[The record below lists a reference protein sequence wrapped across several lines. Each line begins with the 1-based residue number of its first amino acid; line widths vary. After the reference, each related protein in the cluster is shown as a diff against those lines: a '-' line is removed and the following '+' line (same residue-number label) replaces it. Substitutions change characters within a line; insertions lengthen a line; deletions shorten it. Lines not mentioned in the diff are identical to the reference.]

1 MVLQFVIIILKMS
14 AKKTIVLKIIIL
26 GDSGVG
32 KTSLFQCYQKG
43 KIQEQKPTVGVD
55 FCKKEIKFIV
65 SHIAPLLDIDMNE
78 FKKNKKNIKIN
89 FEKLLA
95 E

>member
-1 MVLQFVIIILKMS
+1 MPKDYNTLTDERIIQL
-14 AKKTIVLKIIIL
+14 
-26 GDSGVG
+26 SGND
-32 KTSLFQCYQKG
+32 KS
-43 KIQEQKPTVGVD
+43 VD

-65 SHIAPLLDIDMNE
+65 SHIAPLLNINMIE

-95 E
+95 EQSAHKRTRDNQNTVIKSDLK